1 MWLFLYMDQSLQTS
15 ILQFVQ
21 YLQFEKRYS
30 RHTVRAYQDDLTQF
44 NSFCTEQYEG
54 PSVEAIK
61 PAVIRSWLAQM
72 KEQGLEARSL
82 NRKISSLKSF
92 FRFHLR
98 QGRISQSPMA
108 TVLSPKMP
116 RRLPVFIKEPD
127 MEDLLNGLPQSGNWK
142 EWNARMLILLF
153 YATGMRLS
161 ELIQLKESQFDIA
174 RQQIKVLGK
183 GNKERVIPVSPEI
196 IEQVQDYLTAKK
208 KEFDNPSGLVLVTEK
223 GKPLYPQYAYR
234 LVKERLGDIR
244 TLEKKSPHVLRHSFA
259 THLSNQG
266 ADLNAIKELLGHAS
280 LAATQIYTH
289 TTIEKLRELYN
300 KAHPRA

>member
-1 MWLFLYMDQSLQTS
+1 MDQSLQPF

-30 RHTVRAYQDDLTQF
+30 RHTIRAYQDDLTQF
-44 NSFCTEQYEG
+44 NSFYAEHYGGASLESVG
-54 PSVEAIK
+54 PSIV
-61 PAVIRSWLAQM
+61 RSWLALL

-92 FRFHLR
+92 FRYHLR
-98 QGRISQSPMA
+98 QGSIRQSPMA
-108 TVLSPKMP
+108 TVISPKMP
-116 RRLPVFIKEPD
+116 RRLPVFIREPE
-127 MEDLLNGLPQSGNWK
+127 MEALLDSLPHSGNWR

-161 ELIQLKESQFDIA
+161 ELIHLKESQFDIA

-183 GNKERVIPVSPEI
+183 GNKERVIPVSTNL
-196 IEQVQDYLTAKK
+196 IEQLQEYLTAKK
-208 KEFDNPSGLVLVTEK
+208 REFENPPTNLLITER
-223 GKPLYPQYAYR
+223 GRPLYPKYAYR

-280 LAATQIYTH
+280 LAATQVYTH
-289 TTIEKLRELYN
+289 TTIEKLRNLYK

>member
-1 MWLFLYMDQSLQTS
+1 MDQSLHTF

-30 RHTVRAYQDDLTQF
+30 LHTVRAYQDDLTQF
-44 NSFCTEQYEG
+44 NSFCTEQYDG
-54 PSVEAIK
+54 LSLEAIS
-61 PAVIRSWLAQM
+61 PSVIRSWLANM

-98 QGRISQSPMA
+98 QGRIRQSPMS
-108 TVLSPKMP
+108 TVISPKMP
-116 RRLPVFIKEPD
+116 RRLPVFIKEPE
-127 MEDLLNGLPQSGNWK
+127 MEALLNGLPHSGNWR
-142 EWNARMLILLF
+142 EWNARMLIQLF

-161 ELIQLKESQFDIA
+161 ELIHLKESQFDIA

-183 GNKERVIPVSPEI
+183 GNKERVIPISPELI
-196 IEQVQDYLTAKK
+196 VLLQEYLHAKK
-208 KEFDNPSGLVLVTEK
+208 QEFENPSEVLLVTEK

-289 TTIEKLRELYN
+289 TTIEKLRELYK